1 MYVPVIDM
9 IPSIGD
15 LPMTIRMVNVPQ
27 DYELTQVEVAANFV
41 NQAKVWLIDAAEAAA
56 AEAEAAAEAA
66 VDAERQARSAQRLER
81 AFREAPSICLETRK
95 LAAAA
100 AQTLT
105 AEAAAAAAA
114 AEKASAFA
122 VEFKEAV
129 LTALTLPAVDT
140 WEEI

>member
-27 DYELTQVEVAANFV
+27 DYELTRTAAAAAFV
-41 NQAKVWLIDAAEAAA
+41 IQAKTWLIEAAKEAAKEAAA
-56 AEAEAAAEAA
+56 AAEVA
-66 VDAERQARSAQRLER
+66 VDTERQAVSAQRLEE
-81 AFREAPSICLETRK
+81 ALKAAPSICWETLQ

-100 AQTLT
+100 VQTLT
-105 AEAAAAAAA
+105 AAAANAKAD
-114 AEKASAFA
+114 AEKASAEA
-122 VEFKEAV
+122 AELKKAV
-129 LTALTLPAVDT
+129 LTALTLPVIDT